1 MILNAIIQKDE
12 NGYFAFVP
20 ELSGCVTQADS
31 YEEAISNI
39 KEAAALYME
48 SLQLDEIRHI
58 QAKGKLSHRTS
69 QCLSYQNLQ
78 QKVKSFCFRRLS
90 YCKTKG

>member
-12 NGYFAFVP
+12 NGYFASVP
-20 ELSGCVTQADS
+20 ELSGCVTQAES

-39 KEAAALYME
+39 KEAAALYIE

-58 QAKGKLSHRTS
+58 QAKDTAIIPIELA
-69 QCLSYQNLQ
+69 NA
-78 QKVKSFCFRRLS
+78 
-90 YCKTKG
+90 

>member
-20 ELSGCVTQADS
+20 KLSGCVTQADS

-39 KEAAALYME
+39 KKSSSIVYGEFAA
-48 SLQLDEIRHI
+48 R
-58 QAKGKLSHRTS
+58 
-69 QCLSYQNLQ
+69 
-78 QKVKSFCFRRLS
+78 
-90 YCKTKG
+90 

>member
-20 ELSGCVTQADS
+20 ELSGCVTQAES
-31 YEEAISNI
+31 YEEVIKNI
-39 KEAAALYME
+39 KEAAALYIE

-58 QAKGKLSHRTS
+58 QAKDTAIVPIELA
-69 QCLSYQNLQ
+69 NA
-78 QKVKSFCFRRLS
+78 
-90 YCKTKG
+90 

>member
-31 YEEAISNI
+31 YE
-39 KEAAALYME
+39 
-48 SLQLDEIRHI
+48 
-58 QAKGKLSHRTS
+58 
-69 QCLSYQNLQ
+69 
-78 QKVKSFCFRRLS
+78 
-90 YCKTKG
+90 